1 MVRPQLS
8 PVLWQSDAVI
18 GAQRTAAFRAK
29 ARPIRLVSAVQR
41 RYLMCLPKRNAG
53 AGLFS
58 DSRVLEMHD
67 RLSFEPDGYCGRYT
81 APPLIFIVV
90 MARRP

>member
-1 MVRPQLS
+1 LVRPQLS
-8 PVLWQSDAVI
+8 PVLWQMMTLLLPSV
-18 GAQRTAAFRAK
+18 TAPFRAK
-29 ARPIRLVSAVQR
+29 ARPVRLVTDVQR
-41 RYLMCLPKRNAG
+41 GYLTFLPKRNAG

-90 MARRP
+90 MGRRP